1 MFLPSGAA
9 LPRRRGGGCEVDGPR
24 WRSAYATPP
33 DPNARRGT
41 IGRQGGQPPRRLE
54 DTSPR
59 VGAWRRLQA
68 RGSTR
73 LPAPPPRIGYVSGE
87 ARPLSRAVKTSRTK
101 PIIQKSSHL
110 VNRSRPQIRRSSHRN
125 NRSRSS
131 AGVGHRE
138 WSSRE
143 QTCGNALPL
152 CESDRR
158 RIPPAAASDTISALA
173 FPATPDRRSPVLVQ
187 HQLVQ
192 AAQQSSPPR
201 CRRRGPSGV
210 LHVAYLPC
218 MEAARGA
225 VQRTQPQVPSEVRTC
240 IGANRP
246 TAVKR
251 RGRARLP
258 RRGRPRCR
266 RRAAKIFAHAGD
278 AAVRW
283 TTPAGRGGRPPQ
295 LAPGPGA

>member
-1 MFLPSGAA
+1 MRGRWAPMAERLRDPAGPQRAA
-9 LPRRRGGGCEVDGPR
+9 RHHWTTRGSAPPAAGGHITSCRSFATAPGPR
-24 WRSAYATPP
+24 I
-33 DPNARRGT
+33 DPAART
-41 IGRQGGQPPRRLE
+41 
-54 DTSPR
+54 T
-59 VGAWRRLQA
+59 
-68 RGSTR
+68 
-73 LPAPPPRIGYVSGE
+73 
-87 ARPLSRAVKTSRTK
+87 TK

-201 CRRRGPSGV
+201 CRQRGPSGV

-258 RRGRPRCR
+258 RPGRPRCR

-278 AAVRW
+278 AVVRW
-283 TTPAGRGGRPPQ
+283 TTPAERGGRPPQ